1 MATGKETTMSEG
13 NKANPAPASSGAVG
27 MLKWLWLSLV
37 VVVLD
42 QITKWVIVFQLEHG
56 EVVPVFPTFNLTHV
70 YNPGAA
76 WSFLANAGG
85 WQRWFFSAVA
95 AVVSVVLVG
104 WLRKIPRTDWWMAMA
119 VSLILGGALGNV
131 IDRVMLGHV
140 IDFLDFYWPPADSW
154 SASHFP
160 AFNVADCGITVGAA
174 MLIIDM
180 IRNPG
185 K

>member
-1 MATGKETTMSEG
+1 MATSKGTPMNDAVK
-13 NKANPAPASSGAVG
+13 NGADNAQGGATG
-27 MLKWLWLSLV
+27 MLKWLWLSLA

-42 QITKWVIVFQLEHG
+42 QISKWVIVFLLEHG
-56 EVVPVFPTFNLTHV
+56 EVVPVIPTFNLTHV

-95 AVVSVVLVG
+95 AVVSVLLVG
-104 WLRKIPRTDWWMAMA
+104 WLRKIPRTDWWVAMA
-119 VSLILGGALGNV
+119 VALILGGALGNL
-131 IDRVMLGHV
+131 IDRVLLGHV